1 MCNASFQPVLNKAA
15 ETNPTFK
22 NSPFFQAARQRFT
35 PEVAQAAAQNVGQD
49 GETTNLEPTQP
60 TPPSEGGVVDRRSAA
75 NKSRTILEGPVKK
88 LQGKTML
95 GT

>member
-15 ETNPTFK
+15 ETNPAFA
-22 NSPFFQAARQRFT
+22 NSTFFQAARQRFT
-35 PEVAQAAAQNVGQD
+35 PEVARADAQNVGQD
-49 GETTNLEPTQP
+49 GEATGVTPK
-60 TPPSEGGVVDRRSAA
+60 PPSEGGVVDSRSAA
-75 NKSRTILEGPVKK
+75 NKSRNILEGPVKK